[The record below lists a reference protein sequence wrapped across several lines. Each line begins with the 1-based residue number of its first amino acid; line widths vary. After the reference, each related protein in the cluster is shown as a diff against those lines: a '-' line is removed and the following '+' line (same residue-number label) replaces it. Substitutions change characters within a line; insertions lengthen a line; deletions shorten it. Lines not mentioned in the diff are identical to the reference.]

1 MTRAAPA
8 IGESGYQRLDAD
20 AYRTPAWVTE
30 ALLANVE
37 VRGPIWE
44 PAAGEG
50 DMAVVLARN
59 LKVFTSDLR
68 QTGTDWDGLD
78 FDTSLEWSEAARKR
92 GHPLHGVQSVVT
104 NPPYALADRFI
115 ERALALTSERNGMLA
130 LLLPHEFDCAA
141 GRHEIFAG
149 HPAFA
154 CKMTLTKRIRWLGLP
169 PPEPGK
175 KKSTPRKHHAWYVWD
190 FRKHDLAPATVRW
203 A

>member
-50 DMAVVLARN
+50 DMAVVLARAN
-59 LKVFTSDLR
+59 RVFTSDIRAL
-68 QTGTDWDGLD
+68 GTDWDGLD
-78 FDTSLEWSEAARKR
+78 WESLDWSEAARKR
-92 GHPLHGVQSVVT
+92 GHPLHGVQSIIT
-104 NPPYALADRFI
+104 NPPYSLADRFI
-115 ERALALTSERNGMLA
+115 ERSLALAEERNGMVA
-130 LLLPHEFDCAA
+130 MLLLHEFDTAA
-141 GRHEIFAG
+141 GRRDLFTHR
-149 HPAFA
+149 AFA
-154 CKMTLTKRIRWLGLP
+154 CKLVLGRRIRWLGF
-169 PPEPGK
+169 EDK
-175 KKSTPRKHHAWYVWD
+175 ASPRQNHSWYVWD